1 MNPKIAEILLKIKA
15 VHLQP
20 DNFFTW
26 TSGIKSPIYCDN
38 RQIIS
43 YPQHRKV
50 VVDEFVDYIKT
61 NFPDTEV
68 IAGTATAGIPW
79 AAWIADELNLPLV
92 YIRGESKGHG
102 LKNAIEGKV
111 EENQKVLIIEDL
123 ISTGKSSIAAANE
136 AKSVNLEVAAVL
148 SIFTYGFDKARIQFE
163 ASNLDFF
170 SLCDLDSLLQYAK
183 DQSLL
188 TNEQIAIISQWK
200 MDQEN

>member
-1 MNPKIAEILLKIKA
+1 
-15 VHLQP
+15 
-20 DNFFTW
+20 
-26 TSGIKSPIYCDN
+26 
-38 RQIIS
+38 
-43 YPQHRKV
+43 
-50 VVDEFVDYIKT
+50 VDEFIDYIKT

-79 AAWIADELNLPLV
+79 AAWIADKLNLPLV
-92 YIRGESKGHG
+92 YIRGASKGHG

-111 EENQKVLIIEDL
+111 KENQKVLIIEDL

-136 AKSVNLEVAAVL
+136 AKTAKLEVAAVL